1 MIYFIV
7 KWIHILSA
15 ITWLIGLMM
24 QCILL
29 LAAQQKVQA
38 SPLTQILRSWEK
50 CFSLP
55 GVLLV
60 WATGLYLAMSGAWY
74 HAHWFMIKATIVFI
88 LTGLH
93 GVFAANIRR
102 YYEESTVPALPMA
115 GFITALFMMAAFAV
129 FLVIVKP
136 F

>member
-1 MIYFIV
+1 MFYFII
-7 KWIHILSA
+7 KWLHVLSVMVW
-15 ITWLIGLMM
+15 IMGLVL

-29 LAAQQKVQA
+29 LAAQEKIQA
-38 SPLTQILRSWEK
+38 SPLTQILRLWEK
-50 CFSLP
+50 RLSIP

-74 HAHWFMIKATIVFI
+74 QSHWFMIKAAIVVL
-88 LTGLH
+88 LTGLQ

-102 YYEESTVPALPMA
+102 YYDESTVPALPMP
-115 GFITALFMMAAFAV
+115 GFITAVFVMVALAV